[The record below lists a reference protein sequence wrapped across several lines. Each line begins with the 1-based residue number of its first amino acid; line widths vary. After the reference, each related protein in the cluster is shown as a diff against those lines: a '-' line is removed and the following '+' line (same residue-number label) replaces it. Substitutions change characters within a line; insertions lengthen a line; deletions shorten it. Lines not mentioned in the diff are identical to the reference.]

1 VFARGANVAVGAHP
15 AVSPLDRRGTESKL
29 RRLEP
34 SACSDASDDAGF
46 APARPGVVPVCSPR
60 IGRESAQLN
69 RRTAI
74 TARIAAAWPSRCQWE
89 T

>member
-34 SACSDASDDAGF
+34 CCPLSDKAIVSPIRAGLLLLRCE
-46 APARPGVVPVCSPR
+46 ALIRLRPEDPLSTSHVTR
-60 IGRESAQLN
+60 
-69 RRTAI
+69 
-74 TARIAAAWPSRCQWE
+74 
-89 T
+89 